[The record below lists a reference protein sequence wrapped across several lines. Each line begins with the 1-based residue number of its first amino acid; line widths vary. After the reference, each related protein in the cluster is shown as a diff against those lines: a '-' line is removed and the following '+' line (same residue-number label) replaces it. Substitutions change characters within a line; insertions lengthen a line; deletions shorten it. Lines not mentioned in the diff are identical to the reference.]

1 MVVGEFT
8 QETDLVI
15 IGGGPAGYAAAFRA
29 AELGVQTVIVDSRRD
44 GALGGVCL
52 HEGCIPSKTL
62 LHVAEMIDQA
72 EHPTQLGVSF
82 GKPKIDLA
90 AIRSWKENS
99 IKKLAAGLESQCKKH
114 GVERIQG
121 RAHFEDSRNIAL
133 LDSTIPRIRF
143 RRALLAVGA
152 TPKVHANIPFDG
164 NLILTPGEALKID
177 LVPKSLL
184 IVGDDYMAVELAAIY
199 SSLGS
204 AVTLASP
211 AERLL
216 PEVDIDLARPLIKR
230 LESRLSG
237 LHNGIAVA
245 KAEIDGKIA
254 RVKFEGPEAPKSG
267 KFELVI
273 VANGH
278 VGNTRG
284 LQLEKTKVELDSN
297 EFVGID
303 AHMRTADPRIFAAG
317 DVTGAPLL
325 ADKALH
331 QGRIAAE
338 VIAGKATMFDARV
351 IPTAIFTDPQIAWCG
366 LIEEDA
372 KRQGVEYA
380 VARIPWGASG
390 RAVGMGRSEGLTKII
405 YDPHSQVI
413 FGIGMVGF
421 NACELIAEG
430 ALAIEMGAVLT
441 DLAATIHPHP
451 TVSELISD
459 VARQA
464 TTHHGNS

>member
-15 IGGGPAGYAAAFRA
+15 VGGGPAGYAAAFRA
-29 AELGVQTVIVDSRRD
+29 AELGVQTVIVDSRD
-44 GALGGVCL
+44 ALGGVCL
-52 HEGCIPSKTL
+52 HDGCVPSKTL
-62 LHVAEMIDQA
+62 LHIAEVIDQA
-72 EHPTQLGVSF
+72 EHAAQLGVTF

-90 AIRSWKENS
+90 AIRSWKDNA
-99 IKKLAAGLESQCKKH
+99 IKKLATGLESQCKKY

-133 LDSTIPRIRF
+133 LDGLVPRIRF
-143 RRALLAVGA
+143 RRALLTVGA
-152 TPKVHANIPFDG
+152 VPKVHANIPFDG
-164 NLILTPGEALKID
+164 NLILTPGESLKVD
-177 LVPKSLL
+177 PVPKSLL
-184 IVGDDYMAVELAAIY
+184 IVGGDYMAVELAAIY
-199 SSLGS
+199 MSLGS
-204 AVTLASP
+204 AVTLVNP

-216 PEVDIDLARPLIKR
+216 SEADIDLTRPLVKR
-230 LESRLSG
+230 LEARLAG
-237 LHNGIAVA
+237 VHNGIAVA
-245 KAEIDGKIA
+245 KADVDGKIV
-254 RVKFEGPEAPKSG
+254 RIKFEGPDAPKPG

-284 LQLEKTKVELDSN
+284 LQLEKTKVKLDSN

-303 AHMRTADPRIFAAG
+303 AHMHTADPRIFAAG

-338 VIAGKATMFDARV
+338 VITGNESLFDARV
-351 IPTAIFTDPQIAWCG
+351 IPAAIFTDPQIAWCG
-366 LIEEDA
+366 LMEEDA
-372 KRQGVEYA
+372 KRQGVAHA

-390 RAVGMGRSEGLTKII
+390 RAVGIGRSEGLTKIT
-405 YDPHSQVI
+405 YDPQSQLI
-413 FGIGMVGF
+413 LGIGMVGF

-464 TTHHGNS
+464 TMHHGNS